1 MGWQYPEW
9 KSQPIMAGAK
19 SIPSFLAT
27 RWTPW
32 TAENCSTSLVS
43 SRHCAIHAVHVAM
56 VTSAH
61 FLCGMLQVGA
71 WMAGTTPRCRTHFEE
86 PFPVKARSGFVT
98 PPNDAL
104 EVISLVTI
112 SYGVLICPFF
122 IVLKTWLSQHARS
135 MVCGVVS
142 DSKHQQLYSG
152 LMLLYNLCLNP
163 SCRLGV
169 RPCLGWSHSHA
180 GCISLE
186 PWE

>member
-1 MGWQYPEW
+1 MNHDEGKEGRGRRRVEGGGGWERREGEGGAYMGWQYPEW

-122 IVLKTWLSQHARS
+122 IVLKTWLS
-135 MVCGVVS
+135 
-142 DSKHQQLYSG
+142 
-152 LMLLYNLCLNP
+152 
-163 SCRLGV
+163 
-169 RPCLGWSHSHA
+169 
-180 GCISLE
+180 
-186 PWE
+186 